1 LSQNKT
7 EWLGSLL
14 KTNEAR
20 LLRYARRWV
29 SKEAAHDCVQETFL
43 RLWKEDPNS
52 LAGREAQWLFCVV
65 RNLAF
70 DALKKEGAM
79 SKDTETAVDQAASTE
94 ESADVK
100 MEHAQTQTAVL
111 DKVARLPEMQQEV
124 VRLKFQ
130 EGFSY
135 NEISDITGH
144 SVSYVGVLIHEAMTK
159 LRAEL
164 VPIASATGEG
174 GPMGPG
180 QLKGGRR

>member
-7 EWLGSLL
+7 EWLQSLL

-29 SKEAAHDCVQETFL
+29 SKEAAHDCVQEALL
-43 RLWKEDPNS
+43 RLWKEDPRL
-52 LAGREAQWLFCVV
+52 LAGREPQWLFCVV

-79 SKDTETAVDQAASTE
+79 SKDTEMVEHAASNE
-94 ESADVK
+94 VSIDAKLEQ
-100 MEHAQTQTAVL
+100 AQTETSVL
-111 DKVARLPEMQQEV
+111 EKVASLPELQQEV

-135 NEISDITGH
+135 KEISRITGH
-144 SVSYVGVLIHEAMTK
+144 SVSHVGVLIHEAMTK
-159 LRAEL
+159 LRSEL
-164 VPIASATGEG
+164 VPVASASR
-174 GPMGPG
+174 
-180 QLKGGRR
+180 QGGRL